1 MANPVDSSST
11 SPRCPSH
18 RQAAVATCARCGT
31 FLCGDCVELLGE
43 AAWCADCVALLQR
56 GGPSSRA
63 VWVALGLGL
72 TGVLS
77 SPLFFLLW
85 WSATRF
91 LGFMPWMVWLLVAAP
106 WLNVLVLVLG
116 PWWPLRELR
125 RIQRGEASHRGR
137 ALAWWALG
145 LVLANLA
152 LALYWF
158 STEHFF
164 WAALPA

>member
-1 MANPVDSSST
+1 
-11 SPRCPSH
+11 
-18 RQAAVATCARCGT
+18 
-31 FLCGDCVELLGE
+31 
-43 AAWCADCVALLQR
+43 
-56 GGPSSRA
+56 